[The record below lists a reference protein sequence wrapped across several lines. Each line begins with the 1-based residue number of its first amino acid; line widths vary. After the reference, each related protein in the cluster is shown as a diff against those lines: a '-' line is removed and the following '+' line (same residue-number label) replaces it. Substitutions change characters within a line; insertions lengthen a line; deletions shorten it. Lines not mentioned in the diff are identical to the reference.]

1 MKRPMTLTA
10 FIISTVL
17 LGIDL
22 ILELISLPAVFAL
35 FGLAEGDVMVAVVA
49 IVMLLVIALVVVS
62 LVFNSISISAW
73 NKSVAE
79 FPKKKGKVVT
89 AVVLNFVLV
98 ALLIISAIMSSSI
111 TVMPVLL
118 ILGLVATNVL
128 ALVDLSLE
136 KKRVDA
142 QAQQNAEQPTVEE

>member
-1 MKRPMTLTA
+1 
-10 FIISTVL
+10 
-17 LGIDL
+17 
-22 ILELISLPAVFAL
+22 
-35 FGLAEGDVMVAVVA
+35 MVAVVA
-49 IVMLLVIALVVVS
+49 IVMLLVVALVVVS

-98 ALLIISAIMSSSI
+98 ALLIISAIMSSMI

-136 KKRVDA
+136 KKRVAA